1 MDHLS
6 DWWLCIQHFIN
17 KSCTEFLFLT
27 VVALENYIV
36 VFPPFY
42 SLVGLKTAVS
52 SIINVGRKLYKNSKH
67 MGKNISKMA
76 AAGVFC
82 RRALLLVICLNHMPD
97 LHHIVCGLFNLRS
110 RICTLCDWKIR
121 RSGLSCSAK

>member
-1 MDHLS
+1 MDCLS
-6 DWWLCIQHFIN
+6 HWCLCIQHFTN

-27 VVALENYIV
+27 IVALEKYIV
-36 VFPPFY
+36 VFLPFY

-52 SIINVGRKLYKNSKH
+52 SIINVDKTVYKNSKH

-76 AAGVFC
+76 AAGVCC
-82 RRALLLVICLNHMPD
+82 RTALLLVICLNHMPD

-110 RICTLCDWKIR
+110 RICTSCDWKIR
-121 RSGLSCSAK
+121 RSGLGCSAK